1 MITKIEGTLVLPV
14 VHIYLTYMYNVQCTY
29 IPNFYTM
36 STSFNYSPQIKTCL
50 HYKEVPTP
58 SRYSR
63 VQRGKNSNGM
73 NSNVSGDHGTEK
85 KGGKGGEWILYYEKK
100 ASILLKSKYQIV
112 CEL

>member
-1 MITKIEGTLVLPV
+1 
-14 VHIYLTYMYNVQCTY
+14 
-29 IPNFYTM
+29 
-36 STSFNYSPQIKTCL
+36 
-50 HYKEVPTP
+50 
-58 SRYSR
+58 
-63 VQRGKNSNGM
+63 M